1 MLLIVEKG
9 IRVEICHSI
18 YKYAKA
24 NNKYMKNNFNI
35 KHCHIFNTGIWII
48 YMVVQWFKT
57 SSNKVWM
64 DWRYF

>member
-18 YKYAKA
+18 YKHAKA

-35 KHCHIFNTGIWII
+35 KHCHIFNTGI
-48 YMVVQWFKT
+48 
-57 SSNKVWM
+57 
-64 DWRYF
+64 